1 MPVGIFWLWLFAVG
15 AFASVSHLLI
25 SYALK
30 FAPSTTLAPLHYLEI
45 VSALFFGYLIF
56 NDIPNQMAIIGTSI
70 IIGSGLYVFYRE
82 RKLEKFKQL

>member
-1 MPVGIFWLWLFAVG
+1 MG

-70 IIGSGLYVFYRE
+70 IIGCGLYVFYRE
-82 RKLEKFKQL
+82 RKLEKLKQL

>member
-1 MPVGIFWLWLFAVG
+1 MG

-82 RKLEKFKQL
+82 RKLEKLKQL